1 MKNLMRLR
9 LRLAGLVLVLLA
21 AFQGAN
27 AQVQTA
33 RYISMTANTNA
44 FYEYLPQG
52 YSSTG
57 TATYPLILFLHGM
70 GELGDGSTANLPKVL
85 RNGPP
90 KLINNGTFPTSFT
103 VNGQTH
109 RFIVI
114 SPQFVA
120 WPQSAQID
128 AVINYAI
135 ANYKV
140 DPKRVYITGLSM
152 GGGATWDYAGNTGNY
167 NYVQRTAA
175 IAPICGASSPSIY
188 RARTIANYN
197 LPVWA
202 FHNQGDPTAP
212 VSYTNDYIQLI
223 NSVVPAANPQA
234 RKTIYPVSGHDA
246 WSQAYNPNYRE
257 NGMNMYEWMLQY
269 QRTNPPMPG
278 VNTPPTVNA
287 GADKTITLPVNSTQL
302 TGSASDPGGSI
313 AGYAWTKTA
322 GPATFTFSSTTVAAP
337 TVSNLVAGTYT
348 FRLTATDNQ
357 GATSY
362 DNVNVVVNPAVPA
375 NTPPTANAGADVNLV
390 LPTNAVQLSGSGTDA
405 NGTIAG
411 YAWTK
416 TAGPTQYAISSATV
430 NNPTISNLVAGTY
443 TFRLTVTD
451 NNGATGF
458 DDISIVVTNAT
469 TPPTGGT
476 KLVKVNVF
484 GGTNPYNNAEWNNW
498 NIGTGGK
505 TNVTSAALKYSDG
518 TSSTITANLSQ
529 STSIGDNAAT
539 YTGGMAPAEVL
550 RYTSYSTVAR
560 NLTIAGLAPSQTYKI
575 ELYASRMNVTN
586 NKTIFSS
593 GSARDT
599 VNTDNNHSDVGVLTL
614 TSDATGK
621 IVIAINRT
629 NIYTYL
635 NGFII
640 TENPSGSQ
648 SRVAAAA
655 ETEKAAVVSSMD
667 VFPNPFQDRL
677 VLQINNGYTGAMK
690 VQLVDMSGI
699 VRKEFNLSKNQ
710 AGATQTY
717 LSTGNLPTGEYVLVV
732 TIGNW
737 TESRKVSKL

>member
-1 MKNLMRLR
+1 MRLR
-9 LRLAGLVLVLLA
+9 LRLAGLVVVLLA
-21 AFQGAN
+21 AFQAAN

-52 YSSTG
+52 YNPSG
-57 TATYPLILFLHGM
+57 TTKYPMILFLHGM
-70 GELGDGSTANLPKVL
+70 GELGDGSAANLPKVL

-90 KLINNGTFPTSFT
+90 KLIANGTFPTSFT

-120 WPQSAQID
+120 WPQGAQID

-140 DPKRVYITGLSM
+140 DPTRVYVTGLSM
-152 GGGATWDYAGNTGNY
+152 GGGATWDYAGNTANL
-167 NYVQRTAA
+167 NYVQRIAA
-175 IAPICGASSPSIY
+175 ISPICGASSPSIY

-212 VSYTNDYIQLI
+212 VSYTNDYVQLI

-234 RKTIYPVSGHDA
+234 RKTIYQVSGHDA
-246 WSQAYNPNYRE
+246 WTQAYNPNYRE

-269 QRTNPPMPG
+269 TRPNPPG
-278 VNTPPTVNA
+278 SGNA
-287 GADKTITLPVNSTQL
+287 APIVSAGPDKNITLPVNSTPL
-302 TGSASDPGGSI
+302 NGSASDPGGSI
-313 AGYAWTKTA
+313 ASYAWTKTA
-322 GPATFTFSSTTVAAP
+322 GPTQFTFSSTTIAAP

-348 FRLTATDNQ
+348 FRLTVTDNQ

-362 DNVNVVVNPAVPA
+362 DAVNVVVNPAPVT
-375 NTPPTANAGADVNLV
+375 NTPPVASAGNDVSLV
-390 LPTNAVQLSGSGTDA
+390 LPANSVQLSGSGTDA

-416 TAGPTQYAISSATV
+416 TAGPTQYAISSSTV
-430 NNPTISNLVAGTY
+430 SNPTISNLTAGTY

-451 NNGATGF
+451 NQGATAF
-458 DDISIVVTNAT
+458 DDVSIVVTNAT
-469 TPPTGGT
+469 TPGTT

-484 GGTNPYNNAEWNNW
+484 GGTSPYNNAEWNNW
-498 NIGTGGK
+498 NIGTGGRS
-505 TNVTSAALKYSDG
+505 NVTSAALKYSDG
-518 TSSTITANLSQ
+518 TTSTITANLSQ
-529 STSIGDNAAT
+529 STSIADNASS

-575 ELYASRMNVTN
+575 EFYASRMNVTN

-593 GSARDT
+593 GAARDT
-599 VNTDNNHSDVGVLTL
+599 VATDNNHSDVGVLTL
-614 TSDATGK
+614 TSDNTGK
-621 IVIAINRT
+621 IVVALNRT
-629 NIYTYL
+629 NVYNYL

-640 TENPSGSQ
+640 TENPDGSQ
-648 SRVAAAA
+648 TRVAETAAA
-655 ETEKAAVVSSMD
+655 TETAAVVSSMD

-677 VLQINNGYTGAMK
+677 VLQINNANTGTMK
-690 VQLVDMSGI
+690 VKLIDMSG
-699 VRKEFNLSKNQ
+699 VVKKEFNLSKNQ
-710 AGATQTY
+710 PGATQTY

-732 TIGNW
+732 TIGGW